1 VSASRLR
8 LFHGWQVVVAAV
20 VGAALSPAT
29 LVNVPFSLFV
39 SALEADVHWGRPTIT
54 AALSVFLALLV
65 VSLPIAGWLV
75 DRVGARRVALP
86 SILAYGLAL
95 ASIRWIA
102 PSPVQLYVHYGLIA
116 ILGAGAQSLTFV
128 RVLSAWFDRR
138 RGLAIGACMAGY
150 GLGYFLVPIVTQALI
165 ARHGWRTAYGGLG
178 ALAVFGA
185 FPIVALLLRDA
196 PTQSGP
202 APDARLRNWQP
213 AMTWSSDEIRKLLS
227 SRELW
232 LMGLTFLLMSAAL
245 NGVQSQLVPLLTD
258 EHMDAVRAAWM
269 LSVVGL
275 GSFPAR
281 LLIGLL
287 LDRVFAPFVAVAFF
301 VPSAVALLWLADG
314 WVPPA
319 VALCAIAIGLSLG
332 AENDLLGYLVGRYF
346 DLKWF
351 ARIYSV
357 LLATYL
363 LGAALGPYLM
373 ARAYA
378 AAGSYNGVLR
388 AGSVAIGVSCALLL
402 CLRRYPLGVPRD
414 A

>member
-1 VSASRLR
+1 MR
-8 LFHGWQVVVAAV
+8 LFHGWQVVVAAL

-29 LVNVPFSLFV
+29 LVNVPFGLFAA
-39 SALEADVHWGRPTIT
+39 ALEAELHWGRPETT

-75 DRVGARRVALP
+75 DRVGARRVALV

-95 ASIRWIA
+95 ASIRWVA
-102 PSPVQLYVHYGLIA
+102 PSPAQLYVHYGLIA
-116 ILGAGAQSLTFV
+116 ILGAGAQSLTFI

-150 GLGYFLVPIVTQALI
+150 GLGYVLVPILAQAMI

-185 FPIVALLLRDA
+185 FPIVALLLRDV
-196 PTQSGP
+196 PTQSGT
-202 APDARLRNWQP
+202 APHAGLRDRQP
-213 AMTWSSDEIRKLLS
+213 ATTWSSAEIRKLLS
-227 SRELW
+227 TRELW

-275 GSFPAR
+275 GSFPGR
-281 LLIGLL
+281 LLIGFL
-287 LDRVFAPFVAVAFF
+287 LDKAFAPFVAVAFF
-301 VPSAVALLWLADG
+301 MPAALALLWLADG
-314 WVPPA
+314 GLPPG

-351 ARIYSV
+351 GQIYSV

-363 LGAALGPYLM
+363 LGAALGSYLM

-378 AAGSYNGVLR
+378 AAGSYNGALR
-388 AGSVAIGVSCALLL
+388 AGSVAIGVCCALLL
-402 CLRRYPLGVPRD
+402 CLRRYPLGGPRD